1 MGFYDQHL
9 KMSASQRPLVEVR
22 ETGFLVCE
30 QNLVVMTFM
39 KKIEIFPCALHL
51 VNSILVTYIHPP

>member
-1 MGFYDQHL
+1 MGFYDHHL

-39 KKIEIFPCALHL
+39 KKNRNISLRIAPR
-51 VNSILVTYIHPP
+51 